1 MQETAFYISKSCL
14 LQGKM
19 PPFVLLVFISRF
31 LLHIC
36 VMCRL
41 SSLSLYPFHYYVYG
55 VLLFVIRQFMA
66 FFYAVP
72 FLHAA
77 TAATSCCMLCGEYR
91 MPAHW
96 GLPAVVGY

>member
-1 MQETAFYISKSCL
+1 MQETAFYIAKGCL

-19 PPFVLLVFISRF
+19 PPFVLLAFISRF
-31 LLHIC
+31 LLHIR

-41 SSLSLYPFHYYVYG
+41 FNLSFYPFHYYVYG

-66 FFYAVP
+66 FLYAVP